1 MGLSISWLEVGVANG
16 CLLVRALRRSVDP
29 PIGTAARLAPGRG
42 SGAGFMG
49 AMA

>member
-1 MGLSISWLEVGVANG
+1 
-16 CLLVRALRRSVDP
+16 VDP

-49 AMA
+49 ATA